1 MKSEY
6 RSLVE
11 AIICDERKLA
21 EISKIHAEAQEAA
34 AKAAE
39 TLSVVEKR
47 LEAKRGELA
56 RLDDL
61 LSKCQPEGKGEHAT
75 EEASGQI
82 GKPAEGRSRLDRL
95 ESEIDDLRRSFKR
108 IADWY
113 MSGNPVA
120 QELPPEL

>member
-11 AIICDERKLA
+11 AIICDELKLA

-47 LEAKRGELA
+47 LEAKRGELG
-56 RLDDL
+56 RLEGL
-61 LSKCQPEGKGEHAT
+61 LQNCHR
-75 EEASGQI
+75 ASGD
-82 GKPAEGRSRLDRL
+82 GKSLGSNSTPADQA
-95 ESEIDDLRRSFKR
+95 
-108 IADWY
+108 IAADSLLKDIKE
-113 MSGNPVA
+113 MRATLKFLCDHFIKGS
-120 QELPPEL
+120 